1 MTKKFIF
8 FLLLPC
14 YAFALNIGII
24 GDEIGFENSHA
35 PFDKTIVEIIEEVTP
50 WTVHSISKFGYG
62 TPDGPELLEK
72 LLEKHPNLDAVVIT
86 LGFED
91 IWDKRDAGLT
101 AANLRKMVRIAKIN
115 SVEIFIGSIDFS
127 EIVTERFMENHPYSF
142 TLTYYYEE
150 ELDAY
155 AKNAVNIYPYLAS
168 KGANIFPFLTKEIVE
183 THTFAKM
190 HTTEKENTEIAN
202 RIIEIISEK
211 FPNSSEK

>member
-35 PFDKTIVEIIEEVTP
+35 PFDKTIVDIIEEVTP
-50 WTVHSISKFGYG
+50 WTVHSISKSDCG

-72 LLEKHPNLDAVVIT
+72 LLEKHPDLDAVVIT

-91 IWDKRDAGLT
+91 IWDKRDIGVT
-101 AANLRKMVRIAKIN
+101 TANLKKMVRIAKIN
-115 SVEIFIGSIDFS
+115 SVDILIGSIDFS
-127 EIVTERFMENHPYSF
+127 EIVTERFIDNSIPSIAYSDYF
-142 TLTYYYEE
+142 ED

-168 KGANIFPFLTKEIVE
+168 KGADIFPFLTKEILE
-183 THTFAKM
+183 THTLAKM
-190 HTTEKENTEIAN
+190 HTTEKENTEIVN